1 MNNKINYQA
10 NYKLKIITQTK
21 KIKVEV
27 STVTCE
33 LWLSC
38 LTDLKNLG
46 SSFTIKYQSLKNKI
60 DKLVVRENLKTILR
74 LCKRTK
80 KKLRERL

>member
-1 MNNKINYQA
+1 M
-10 NYKLKIITQTK
+10 KIITQTK
-21 KIKVEV
+21 QIEVEV
-27 STVTCE
+27 STITCE

-60 DKLVVRENLKTILR
+60 DKLVVKEDLRTIYDSET

-80 KKLRERL
+80 KKT